1 MARREI
7 TVVTDDYT
15 GNTIREEDARQVFF
29 AIGVEGYA
37 LETTEETEAAIRAA
51 LAPFMAKATK
61 VKANQGQGKG
71 KGARTQAAP
80 SAHGL
85 TKAERDGVRA
95 HARSRGKDV
104 RDRGRMSG
112 EDIDAWR
119 EAGSPTAEAVE
130 AAQRATEAPKGRKR
144 AARTPAALFSE

>member
-71 KGARTQAAP
+71 KGARK
-80 SAHGL
+80 H
-85 TKAERDGVRA
+85 DGR
-95 HARSRGKDV
+95 
-104 RDRGRMSG
+104 
-112 EDIDAWR
+112 
-119 EAGSPTAEAVE
+119 
-130 AAQRATEAPKGRKR
+130 
-144 AARTPAALFSE
+144 